1 MAEEEDSRL
10 CEACR
15 TGRVGLVRGLLA
27 SGVSPV
33 TPSRGATPLVLACES
48 DRAEIVNLLL
58 EARARADQPAFN
70 GITPLVAAASANNR
84 EMVIALCAAGAP
96 PDGPADVTLTPML
109 ACARQR
115 DGEGVARALL
125 QARADANYSSDKWG
139 SPLHVAA
146 AHNNVGAIRA
156 LCAAGGDLNARHNNK
171 TPLEAAEARNRVDA
185 MSTLRK
191 EAALAKRRL
200 ARSGAAS
207 GSSASVAAT
216 EVGDAAG
223 EVEPAGEATGEGSD
237 VADGGARGKKRR
249 GGKKKKRA
257 GRSEEGES
265 SGPGHVAEE
274 GESLGLGHVAEE
286 GESSSGGVV
295 AYGGPS
301 HDPDGPAEPD
311 AEPAHSPTNSP
322 SKSPSAD
329 LLAAG
334 GADRVGG
341 RDSKSVVDAALRRA
355 DGLLASRVI
364 GEMAAEAARKQAQ
377 PLPTRIL
384 LPSVDP
390 TRIPSIPIL
399 DCSLQAHAQAI
410 GEVAAAVQHA
420 SERDALRSLASGAAT
435 EVRRPPSRIYR
446 THHHEVPCRRD
457 DARWRARSRRRRR
470 RALRRRNGGS

>member
-33 TPSRGATPLVLACES
+33 TLSRGATPLVLACQS

-58 EARARADQPAFN
+58 EARAPADQPAFN

-84 EMVIALCAAGAP
+84 EMVAALCAAGAS
-96 PDGPADVTLTPML
+96 PDGPANLTLTPML
-109 ACARQR
+109 ACARQQ

-125 QARADANYSSDKWG
+125 QARADANCSSDKWG

-156 LCAAGGDLNARHNNK
+156 LCAAGADLNARHNNK
-171 TPLEAAEARNRVDA
+171 TPLEAAEARNRIDA

-200 ARSGAAS
+200 ARSGAAG
-207 GSSASVAAT
+207 GSSAVAAT
-216 EVGDAAG
+216 EVATD
-223 EVEPAGEATGEGSD
+223 EVEPAGQAVGEGS
-237 VADGGARGKKRR
+237 ADGARGKKRR
-249 GGKKKKRA
+249 GGKKKKRHVA
-257 GRSEEGES
+257 EES
-265 SGPGHVAEE
+265 SGRGHVAEESSGRGHVAEE
-274 GESLGLGHVAEE
+274 GQSLEA
-286 GESSSGGVV
+286 SGVV
-295 AYGGPS
+295 AHDGPT
-301 HDPDGPAEPD
+301 HDSAGPAEPD
-311 AEPAHSPTNSP
+311 AEPAHSPANSP
-322 SKSPSAD
+322 SKSPSAE
-329 LLAAG
+329 LLA

-364 GEMAAEAARKQAQ
+364 GEMAAEAARKQA
-377 PLPTRIL
+377 LP

-390 TRIPSIPIL
+390 TRPHS
-399 DCSLQAHAQAI
+399 S
-410 GEVAAAVQHA
+410 
-420 SERDALRSLASGAAT
+420 RSFFVS
-435 EVRRPPSRIYR
+435 
-446 THHHEVPCRRD
+446 
-457 DARWRARSRRRRR
+457 SRRTRRR
-470 RALRRRNGGS
+470 